1 MTTPDIPARADAIAR
16 FEGFARGLERLGLQD
31 FRLVVPGALGDEE
44 RGAWRTEAERLAE
57 DEGILDVLRAARSA
71 VGDHV
76 TRVYAGGGFHPT
88 VAGLN
93 WGLSTGRAEDQAA
106 AIEAVQDAVT
116 AAVVEPLASPALVA
130 GLRERFE
137 LIAAAHPMPAMD
149 GDLPDLLGGRGWT
162 GRSPIIAV
170 VIVVA
175 VLGWITGGWALLA
188 IPVLVAGWLV
198 RRRRG

>member
-1 MTTPDIPARADAIAR
+1 
-16 FEGFARGLERLGLQD
+16 
-31 FRLVVPGALGDEE
+31 
-44 RGAWRTEAERLAE
+44 
-57 DEGILDVLRAARSA
+57 
-71 VGDHV
+71 
-76 TRVYAGGGFHPT
+76 
-88 VAGLN
+88 
-93 WGLSTGRAEDQAA
+93 
-106 AIEAVQDAVT
+106 
-116 AAVVEPLASPALVA
+116 VA